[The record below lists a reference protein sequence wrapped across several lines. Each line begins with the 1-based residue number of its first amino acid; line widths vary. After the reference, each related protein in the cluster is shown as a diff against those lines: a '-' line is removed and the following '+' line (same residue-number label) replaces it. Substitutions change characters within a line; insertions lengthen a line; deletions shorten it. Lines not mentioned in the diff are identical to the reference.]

1 LEKAIQ
7 HLLLHHDALRLHFT
21 RGESGWQQ
29 FNAGQME
36 GALVS
41 RADLS
46 RLSESEQGPAI
57 EAAAAKIQSSL
68 SLAEGPLIRA
78 GLFDLGVHKP
88 GRLLLVIHHLAVDG
102 ISWRILLEDLQ
113 TVYRQLSSAESVQLP
128 PKTTSF
134 KHWSERLTEYA
145 QSAALQREL
154 DYWLT
159 QPWSNCSVLP
169 RDFPEGRSRNIE
181 ASTRTLSVALSIE
194 ETQALLQE
202 MPAAYN
208 TQINDVLLTAL
219 AQAFS
224 RWTGQ
229 GALLVTL
236 EGHGRE
242 DIFDDVDL
250 SRTVGWF
257 TTLFP
262 VLLELGE
269 DSHPGATL
277 KSIKEHLRRIPNR
290 GIGYGMLR
298 HLNANAAIAESLR
311 GLPEPEVSFNYL
323 GQFDQVLSE
332 TSAFAW
338 AREARGP
345 MRSLGSHRSHLLDIN
360 GSVMEKQLR
369 VTWSYSDNI
378 YRRTTMEALAENF
391 LQALR
396 SLIGHCRSH
405 EAGGLTPSDFP
416 LADLNQKE
424 LDELIAEFGEISS

>member
-1 LEKAIQ
+1 
-7 HLLLHHDALRLHFT
+7 
-21 RGESGWQQ
+21 
-29 FNAGQME
+29 
-36 GALVS
+36 
-41 RADLS
+41 
-46 RLSESEQGPAI
+46 
-57 EAAAAKIQSSL
+57 
-68 SLAEGPLIRA
+68 
-78 GLFDLGVHKP
+78 
-88 GRLLLVIHHLAVDG
+88 
-102 ISWRILLEDLQ
+102 LEDLQ
-113 TVYRQLSSAESVQLP
+113 TVYRQLSNAAESVQLP

-159 QPWSNCSVLP
+159 QPWSHCSALP

-181 ASTRTLSVALSIE
+181 ASARTLSVALSIE
-194 ETQALLQE
+194 ETQALLQD

-262 VLLELGE
+262 VLLDPGE
-269 DSHPGATL
+269 DSHPGAAL

-298 HLNANAAIAESLR
+298 HLNGNAAIAESLR

-345 MRSLGSHRSHLLDIN
+345 TRSLGSHRSHLLDIN

-369 VTWSYSDNI
+369 VTWSYSDNV
-378 YRRTTMEALAENF
+378 YRPTTIAALAENF

-424 LDELIAEFGEISS
+424 LDELIAEYGEI